1 MSLDRRK
8 FLSLSMGG
16 AAAFAAGGLAWPGVQ
31 RRAAEVNVTRRAW
44 ELGSDVS
51 MTVIGLP
58 MDRAE
63 QALDAA
69 FAELE
74 LVEEV
79 LSLYRPGS
87 QIRRLNRDR
96 VLEQPH
102 PYFPGCAGEVAVSK
116 HREKQFYSAL
126 TDTTAKI
133 IAGAARDS
141 RDFLRRVSRAVFL
154 RLLAVHRAAFRQFRD
169 LVIALC

>member
-16 AAAFAAGGLAWPGVQ
+16 GAAVAAGGLAWLGVQ
-31 RRAAEVNVTRRAW
+31 RRAAEVVVTRRAW
-44 ELGSDVS
+44 ALGSDVS

-102 PYFPGCAGEVAVSK
+102 PYF
-116 HREKQFYSAL
+116 
-126 TDTTAKI
+126 
-133 IAGAARDS
+133 
-141 RDFLRRVSRAVFL
+141 
-154 RLLAVHRAAFRQFRD
+154 LAVLEKSPLAS
-169 LVIALC
+169 IARSSSIRRSRTRPPRSSPSKA